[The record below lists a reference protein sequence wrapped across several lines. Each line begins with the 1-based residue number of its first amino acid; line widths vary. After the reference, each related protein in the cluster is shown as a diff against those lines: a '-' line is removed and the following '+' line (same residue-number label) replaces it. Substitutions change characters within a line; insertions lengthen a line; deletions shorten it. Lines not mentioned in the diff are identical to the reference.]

1 MIKDF
6 FMKKRSVFVL
16 LMAVAA
22 TFMPVGAADWQ
33 QDVLGDG
40 YVAKTISMADD
51 YRGKVVSTVV
61 KKQDNPAT
69 GKAVL
74 YVHGYNDYFFQRELG
89 DSVVAHGYG
98 FYAVD
103 LRKYGRSLL
112 DGQNRFEV
120 KNMKEYFADIDSA
133 LSVMAREGYDKVV
146 LMGHSTGGLTT
157 SYYMTVH
164 RADRSQVKALVLNS
178 PFLDWNLSKFQEKF
192 LVPFVSVLPFKKMKI
207 SQGMSRAYAE
217 SLLSKYHGEWDCN
230 TDWKLEV
237 SPSVTIG
244 WISAIHKAQRFL
256 KKKADVEVPVLLMH
270 SDKSVYGDTW
280 TAEHNAGDGVL
291 DVKDIS
297 KYGKRLGADV
307 TEVGVADGLHD
318 LILSRKDVRESVY
331 RTIFEWL
338 STKKID

>member
-40 YVAKTISMADD
+40 YVAKTISMSDD

-217 SLLSKYHGEWDCN
+217 SLLSKYHGEWDYN

-256 KKKADVEVPVLLMH
+256 KKKAGVEVPVLLMH

-280 TAEHNAGDGVL
+280 TAEHNACDGVL

>member
-1 MIKDF
+1 
-6 FMKKRSVFVL
+6 
-16 LMAVAA
+16 
-22 TFMPVGAADWQ
+22 
-33 QDVLGDG
+33 
-40 YVAKTISMADD
+40 
-51 YRGKVVSTVV
+51 
-61 KKQDNPAT
+61 
-69 GKAVL
+69 
-74 YVHGYNDYFFQRELG
+74 
-89 DSVVAHGYG
+89 
-98 FYAVD
+98 
-103 LRKYGRSLL
+103 
-112 DGQNRFEV
+112 
-120 KNMKEYFADIDSA
+120 MKEYFADIDSA

-217 SLLSKYHGEWDCN
+217 SLLSKYHGEWDYNTDWKLEVSPSVTIGWISAIHKAQRFLKKKADVEVPVLLMHSDKSVYGDTWTAEHNAGDGVLDVKDISKN

-307 TEVGVADGLHD
+307 TEVEVADGLHD

>member
-22 TFMPVGAADWQ
+22 AFMPVGAADWQ

-40 YVAKTISMADD
+40 YVAKTISMSDD

-217 SLLSKYHGEWDCN
+217 SLLSKYHGEWDYN

-237 SPSVTIG
+237 SPSVTTG

-256 KKKADVEVPVLLMH
+256 
-270 SDKSVYGDTW
+270 
-280 TAEHNAGDGVL
+280 
-291 DVKDIS
+291 
-297 KYGKRLGADV
+297 
-307 TEVGVADGLHD
+307 
-318 LILSRKDVRESVY
+318 
-331 RTIFEWL
+331 
-338 STKKID
+338 

>member
-1 MIKDF
+1 
-6 FMKKRSVFVL
+6 
-16 LMAVAA
+16 
-22 TFMPVGAADWQ
+22 
-33 QDVLGDG
+33 
-40 YVAKTISMADD
+40 
-51 YRGKVVSTVV
+51 
-61 KKQDNPAT
+61 
-69 GKAVL
+69 
-74 YVHGYNDYFFQRELG
+74 
-89 DSVVAHGYG
+89 
-98 FYAVD
+98 
-103 LRKYGRSLL
+103 
-112 DGQNRFEV
+112 
-120 KNMKEYFADIDSA
+120 MKEYFADIDSA

-217 SLLSKYHGEWDCN
+217 SLLSKYHGEWDYN

-280 TAEHNAGDGVL
+280 TAEHNACDGVL

>member
-1 MIKDF
+1 MKRVFMAKNRFILSAMMMIAA
-6 FMKKRSVFVL
+6 VFS
-16 LMAVAA
+16 AVAE
-22 TFMPVGAADWQ
+22 DWRA
-33 QDVLGDG
+33 DVLGDG
-40 YVAKTISMADD
+40 YVAKTIAMADD

-217 SLLSKYHGEWDCN
+217 SLLSKYHGEWDYN

-237 SPSVTIG
+237 SPSVTTG

-270 SDKSVYGDTW
+270 SDKSVYGDIW

-297 KYGKRLGADV
+297 KYGKRLGSDV
-307 TEVGVADGLHD
+307 TEVEIADGLHD

>member
-164 RADRSQVKALVLNS
+164 RADRS
-178 PFLDWNLSKFQEKF
+178 
-192 LVPFVSVLPFKKMKI
+192 
-207 SQGMSRAYAE
+207 
-217 SLLSKYHGEWDCN
+217 
-230 TDWKLEV
+230 
-237 SPSVTIG
+237 
-244 WISAIHKAQRFL
+244 
-256 KKKADVEVPVLLMH
+256 
-270 SDKSVYGDTW
+270 
-280 TAEHNAGDGVL
+280 
-291 DVKDIS
+291 
-297 KYGKRLGADV
+297 
-307 TEVGVADGLHD
+307 
-318 LILSRKDVRESVY
+318 
-331 RTIFEWL
+331 
-338 STKKID
+338 